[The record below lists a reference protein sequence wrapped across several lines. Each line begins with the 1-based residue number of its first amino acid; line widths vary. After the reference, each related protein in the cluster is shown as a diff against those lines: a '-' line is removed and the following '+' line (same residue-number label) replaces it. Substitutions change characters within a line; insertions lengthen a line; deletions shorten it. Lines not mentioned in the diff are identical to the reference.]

1 MKFWAA
7 FIARVVCEKFEAE
20 IIKDDEMIFLFCRRL
35 NSLLL
40 VFIRTL
46 AKRKEVTSLSEWAH
60 LRFSLFYFMF
70 HSKGLVIFNV
80 CLALIGNDIWLNRM
94 FEEAFS
100 LQSPFASHSIFALR
114 LVHWFIEL
122 ALGFD
127 IGCIRC
133 YLLMKVSAV
142 C

>member
-1 MKFWAA
+1 M
-7 FIARVVCEKFEAE
+7 
-20 IIKDDEMIFLFCRRL
+20 
-35 NSLLL
+35 LL

-60 LRFSLFYFMF
+60 LRFSLLYFMF
-70 HSKGLVIFNV
+70 HSQRLVIFNV
-80 CLALIGNDIWLNRM
+80 CLALIGNDIWLNCM

-100 LQSPFASHSIFALR
+100 LQSPFARHSIFALC
-114 LVHWFIEL
+114 LVHWLIEL
-122 ALGFD
+122 TLRFD
-127 IGCIRC
+127 IECIRC